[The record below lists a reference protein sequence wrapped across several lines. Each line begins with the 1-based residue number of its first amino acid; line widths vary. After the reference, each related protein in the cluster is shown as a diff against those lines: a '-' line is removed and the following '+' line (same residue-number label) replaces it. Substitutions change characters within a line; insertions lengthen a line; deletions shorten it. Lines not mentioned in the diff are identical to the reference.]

1 MKENIINPF
10 KGKFELS
17 KEQVSIIEA
26 CRDNDLVSVEAV
38 SGAAK
43 TTSLVAVSHN
53 IKKRSL
59 FLTFSKALADEAKR
73 EFPNHVDCRTLHSL
87 AYRYVGKD
95 YKHKLTRPQGKYKNL
110 AGTGG
115 EIAKYF
121 KVSPI
126 QISEDDYITSA
137 FIGGAV
143 KNLLTKYENSFE
155 DVIDKNHVDYND
167 IKYLLTKF
175 KDYFNK
181 SVQKKFVNK
190 VVSVAK
196 KLWKLRI
203 DVDSDVVCTHDTYQK
218 LYVLSKPVIDTE
230 VLYVDEVQD
239 CSYVSVKLVLDQIKH
254 GHCKVI
260 VVGDRDQS
268 IYGWRGAVM
277 LNDYLKDN
285 IERVLSHSFRYGD
298 RVADLAM
305 KILDNGKNVVGFDK
319 VDTKLVKSF
328 DEDEY
333 DKVTILY
340 RTNAALVDDALV
352 RIENEQDVNIEID
365 LSDYLSLLDSIN
377 ALKTGNMKYVKHYEV
392 LPYDNYETFKEDV
405 ANNPPIKRVF
415 EVVERGDYWR
425 VKELFKNHQNHPK
438 NKYTLVTA
446 HKSKGR
452 TFPNVIL
459 GEDFP
464 SNYNSEGEWVGLKE
478 EEKRL
483 LYVAATRVQ
492 NILAYNNTVKE
503 IIDRSSVVEDTFN
516 KEMKTRMKDLE
527 KDYKIYK

>member
-1 MKENIINPF
+1 MKENTINPF
-10 KGKFELS
+10 KGKFDLS
-17 KEQVSIIEA
+17 EEQIEIIKACKEH
-26 CRDNDLVSVEAV
+26 DLVSVEAV
-38 SGAAK
+38 AGAAK
-43 TTSLVAVSHN
+43 TSSLIAVAHN

-59 FLTFSKALADEAKR
+59 FLTFSKALADEAKG
-73 EFPNHVDCRTLHSL
+73 EFPSHVDCRTLHSL

-95 YKHKLTRPQGKYKNL
+95 YKHKLTRPTGKYKNL

-121 KVSPI
+121 KISPI
-126 QISEDDYITSA
+126 QISEEDYITSA

-155 DVIDKNHVDYND
+155 DTIEKCHVDYND
-167 IKYLLTKF
+167 IKYLTTKF
-175 KDYFNK
+175 KKAFTKTIQNR
-181 SVQKKFVNK
+181 FVNK

-203 DVDSDVVCTHDTYQK
+203 DKDSDVVCTHDTYQK
-218 LYVLSKPVIDTE
+218 LYVLSKPIIDTE
-230 VLYVDEVQD
+230 VLFVDEVQD
-239 CSYVSVKLVLDQIKH
+239 CSYVSVKLVLDQIEH
-254 GHCKVI
+254 GHCKVV

-277 LNDYLKDN
+277 LNDYLTDN
-285 IERVLSHSFRYGD
+285 VEKILSHSFRYGSS
-298 RVADLAM
+298 VADLAM
-305 KILDNGKNVVGFDK
+305 KILDNGKTIVGFDK
-319 VDTKLVKSF
+319 VDTKLVTSF
-328 DEDEY
+328 DEDDY
-333 DKVTILY
+333 DEVAVLY

-352 RIENEQDVNIEID
+352 RIENGQDVNIEID

-392 LPYDNYETFKEDV
+392 LPYDDYDVFKEDV
-405 ANNPPIKRVF
+405 ANNPSIKRVF
-415 EVVERGDYWR
+415 EVIERGEYWR
-425 VKELFKNHQNHPK
+425 VKELFKNHQNHPRS
-438 NKYTLVTA
+438 KYTLVTA

-464 SNYNSEGEWVGLKE
+464 SNYNSDGEWIGLKD

-483 LYVAATRVQ
+483 LYVAVTRTQ
-492 NILAYNNTVKE
+492 NILSYNSTVHE
-503 IIDRSSVVEDTFN
+503 ILNYVPDIESKLEVNLEREI
-516 KEMKTRMKDLE
+516 RLLE
-527 KDYKIYK
+527 KDYRDCL